1 MKIEII
7 KTTTTIMNEERVI
20 ESSSSSETFRII
32 PEKNKILK
40 NIKTGQI
47 TRAHVC
53 VNKKSK
59 AADYVELDDPVLLKY
74 EESDS
79 NSII

>member
-40 NIKTGQI
+40 NIKTGQT

-59 AADYVELDDPVLLKY
+59 VADYVELDDPALLIL
-74 EESDS
+74 EESGS
-79 NSII
+79 NQLV

>member
-1 MKIEII
+1 
-7 KTTTTIMNEERVI
+7 MNEERVI

-59 AADYVELDDPVLLKY
+59 VADYVELDDPALLKY
-74 EESDS
+74 EESGS
-79 NSII
+79 NLVI

>member
-59 AADYVELDDPVLLKY
+59 VADYVELDDPALLKY
-74 EESDS
+74 EESGS
-79 NSII
+79 NQLV

>member
-7 KTTTTIMNEERVI
+7 KTTTTIMSEDRVI
-20 ESSSSSETFRII
+20 KSSSSTENFRII
-32 PEKNKILK
+32 PDTNKIIK

-53 VNKKSK
+53 VNKKNK
-59 AADYVELDDPVLLKY
+59 IADYIELDDPVLLKL
-74 EESDS
+74 EESGL
-79 NSII
+79 NSRI